1 MTDKEVITLAV
12 LIALAFAWRFVRTR
26 QMYLTSLAVR
36 TQGLEPIPFK
46 PQDLSTFVQQAL
58 LGRRSMEPNSFFIRG
73 IVFVLVA
80 VCILPL
86 KNYSP
91 PLWWLTIG
99 LIGLYVPWCFIHGMM
114 LKQKTRDG
122 NAG

>member
-1 MTDKEVITLAV
+1 MAHEDIITLAV
-12 LIALAFAWRFVRTR
+12 LITLAFAWRFVRTR

-36 TQGLEPIPFK
+36 TQKLAPIPFK
-46 PQDLSTFVQQAL
+46 PRDLSTFVQQAL

-73 IVFVLVA
+73 VVFVLVA

-91 PLWWLTIG
+91 PLWWLTIV
-99 LIGLYVPWCFIHGMM
+99 LIGLYVPWCVAHG
-114 LKQKTRDG
+114 LILNKKSEDDE
-122 NAG
+122 AH